1 MDLASLS
8 TFVKVVQTGSFTR
21 AADAL
26 QTDKARVSR
35 SVSALERE
43 LGVRLLARSTRALSL
58 TEAGREFFQRS
69 MGILAAVDDARSAM
83 QQVQGEPR
91 GSLRLTCGVE
101 FGLIA
106 VSGWIRSYLQRHPL
120 VQVDADF
127 TARVVDLVHE
137 GFDLAVRLGPL
148 ADSSLAARRLGTLH
162 YGLYAAPAY
171 LQRRG
176 LPQQLDDLAAH
187 DTLAFAGT
195 SRRAQ
200 WTLSDGVQTQRVD
213 LQPRLHAGNTFAV
226 RDAAEAGLGVALLPH
241 RVAADAV
248 QAGRLQAVLTTWAPT
263 PVPVHAVFPSARF
276 LAPKVRA
283 FVDLAAAAF
292 AGAGGAEGTE
302 GAGALV
308 DAPPTG
314 PGQ

>member
-1 MDLASLS
+1 MDLPALA

-26 QTDKARVSR
+26 QTHKARVSR
-35 SVSALERE
+35 AISALERE

-58 TEAGREFFQRS
+58 TEAGREFFERS
-69 MGILAAVDDARSAM
+69 VGILGAVDEARGAM
-83 QQVQGEPR
+83 QQAQGEPR
-91 GSLRLTCGVE
+91 GTLRLTCGVE

-106 VSGWIRSYLQRHPL
+106 VSGWIRHYLQRHPQ

-127 TARVVDLVHE
+127 TARVVDVVHE

-148 ADSSLAARRLGTLH
+148 ADSSLAARRLGTLN
-162 YGLYAAPAY
+162 YAVYAAPAY
-171 LQRRG
+171 LKRRG
-176 LPQQLDDLAAH
+176 TPQHPEDIGGH

-200 WTLSDGVQTQRVD
+200 WVLSDGARTHRVD
-213 LQPRLHAGNTFAV
+213 LKPRLHAGNTFAV
-226 RDAAEAGLGVALLPH
+226 RDAAEAGLGVALLPCI
-241 RVAADAV
+241 VAAQAL
-248 QAGRLQAVLTTWAPT
+248 QAGRLKQVLGAWAPP

-283 FVDLAAAAF
+283 FVDLAADAF
-292 AGAGGAEGTE
+292 AGSATANR
-302 GAGALV
+302 
-308 DAPPTG
+308 
-314 PGQ
+314 

>member
-1 MDLASLS
+1 MDLSTLA

-26 QTDKARVSR
+26 QTHKARVSR

-58 TEAGREFFQRS
+58 TEAGREFFERS
-69 MGILAAVDDARSAM
+69 VGILAAVDEARGAM

-91 GSLRLTCGVE
+91 GTLRLTCGVE

-106 VSGWIRSYLQRHPL
+106 VSGWIRAYLQRHPQ

-162 YGLYAAPAY
+162 YALYAAPAY
-171 LQRRG
+171 LRRRG
-176 LPQQLDDLAAH
+176 TPRRPDDLAAH

-200 WTLSDGVQTQRVD
+200 WTLSDGAQTHRVD

-226 RDAAEAGLGVALLPH
+226 RDAAEAGLGVALLPCL
-241 RVAADAV
+241 VAADAV
-248 QAGRLQAVLTTWAPT
+248 QAGRLKPVLGRWAPP

-283 FVDLAAAAF
+283 FVDLAAAVF
-292 AGAGGAEGTE
+292 AGES
-302 GAGALV
+302 L
-308 DAPPTG
+308 
-314 PGQ
+314 PG